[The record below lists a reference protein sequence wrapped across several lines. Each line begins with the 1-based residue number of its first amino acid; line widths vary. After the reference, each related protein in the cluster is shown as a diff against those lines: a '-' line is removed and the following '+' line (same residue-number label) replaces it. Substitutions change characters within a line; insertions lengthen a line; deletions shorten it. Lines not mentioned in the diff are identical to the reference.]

1 MDTSHRFRRGFTLI
15 ELLVV
20 ITIIGILVA
29 LLLPAV
35 QAARE
40 AARRAQCVNNFKQIG
55 VGMHNY
61 HSARNCFPPGLIY
74 SNPYG
79 TPYPPGYTQLYEGP
93 PWGFFILPYIEQS
106 QIHDQYDPAAW
117 YPGYGVWAD
126 SNIPVGS
133 HRIPTYCCP
142 SDPQDEAWPGK
153 YSFWKTNAAGVA
165 DSYSAWGPNPD
176 YDYLQNP
183 VYHGDGMLM
192 DMKAIRIADVAD
204 GTSNTL
210 FVGEVT
216 GGGAGTGQ
224 LWAWISFNGVSTHF
238 GINGAGTIPGD
249 GTWGYRDY
257 EVGFSSYHPG
267 GCHFL
272 MVDGSVHYVSQNI
285 DQILL
290 TALTTRDGAK
300 YHSTDSP
307 DQVLVSGPP

>member
-93 PWGFFILPYIEQS
+93 PWGFFILPYIEQA
-106 QIHDQYDPAAW
+106 QVYDQYVPVQL
-117 YPGYGVWAD
+117 GVWD
-126 SNIPVGS
+126 SSNLRVGA
-133 HRIPTYCCP
+133 HRIPAYCCP
-142 SDPQDEAWPGK
+142 SDPQDESYPPS
-153 YSFWKTNAAGVA
+153 YPFWKTNAAGVA
-165 DSYSAWGPNPD
+165 DSYSAWGPAP
-176 YDYLQNP
+176 YDFQQNP

-192 DMKAIRIADVAD
+192 DLKVIRIADVAD

-210 FVGEVT
+210 FAGEVT
-216 GGGAGTGQ
+216 GGGPGTGASWQ
-224 LWAWISFNGVSTHF
+224 IWTWIGFNIMSTHF

-249 GTWGYRDY
+249 GTWGYGSY
-257 EVGFSSYHPG
+257 EVGFSSYHAG

-272 MVDGSVHYVSQNI
+272 MVDGSAHYVSQNI
-285 DQILL
+285 DQNLL
-290 TALTTRDGAK
+290 TALTTRNGAK
-300 YHSTDSP
+300 YHSTGQV